1 MCWKSTDFL
10 KVFSFFWENK
20 SILFFRNIRMAEKP
34 EKWQN
39 QVGILRNPEQNLQSN
54 RTMCI
59 YLWNDWEM
67 TAAKISCHLGLCLSR
82 IDYHVKRNGYLVH
95 NYNYQRFGWE
105 KKGIMNSCCLGRRAC
120 LIKPTIWGCV
130 YQTFADCEKKK
141 LITGMRCADCETQ
154 NEEKANVEFSVRISG
169 IYYVVTKVW
178 FEMCRR
184 KITCDKDS
192 GVGFTIRVFF
202 PSGCVG
208 QMLVIIWITQIKYT
222 S

>member
-1 MCWKSTDFL
+1 MCWKNTDFL
-10 KVFSFFWENK
+10 KVFCFFWENK

-130 YQTFADCEKKK
+130 YQTFADCEKK
-141 LITGMRCADCETQ
+141 IDNR
-154 NEEKANVEFSVRISG
+154 N
-169 IYYVVTKVW
+169 
-178 FEMCRR
+178 EMCRLWNTEWSESKCR
-184 KITCDKDS
+184 ILCENFWHLLRSD
-192 GVGFTIRVFF
+192 
-202 PSGCVG
+202 
-208 QMLVIIWITQIKYT
+208 
-222 S
+222 

>member
-1 MCWKSTDFL
+1 MFFNCSLKNHPQSWAATFQQMTNTLSLDPATRKPHYTKSSFKIQGSSCVEKNTDFL
-10 KVFSFFWENK
+10 KVFCFFWENK

-130 YQTFADCEKKK
+130 YQTFADCEKK
-141 LITGMRCADCETQ
+141 
-154 NEEKANVEFSVRISG
+154 N
-169 IYYVVTKVW
+169 W
-178 FEMCRR
+178 
-184 KITCDKDS
+184 
-192 GVGFTIRVFF
+192 
-202 PSGCVG
+202 
-208 QMLVIIWITQIKYT
+208 
-222 S
+222 